1 MEQFNRCDF
10 CKHLQECREKSLLI
24 EITLK
29 GDSTRHF
36 MPNELLSG
44 CPGKDDENDRE
55 NV

>member
-36 MPNELLSG
+36 IPNELLSR